1 MTPPFE
7 LDTGSTAWIL
17 TSASL
22 VLLMTPGLA
31 LFYGGMVRA
40 KSVLNMMMMSFGALA
55 LISVLWVL
63 YGYSFAFGDDIGG
76 GLLGD
81 PTEFFGLRGLMTED
95 PEAAYPAMAFVGF
108 QAVFAIITVALI
120 SGAIADRAKFSTW
133 MIFSGIWAS
142 VVYFPVAHWVFDFTL
157 TDDADVV
164 THTGGWIANQLSAID
179 FAGGTAVHINAGAAG
194 LALALVLGKRLGWRR
209 DPMRPHNLT
218 LVMIGA
224 GLLWFGWF
232 GFNAGS
238 ALGANNTAAVVWV
251 NTLVATAA
259 AVLAWLLT
267 EKIRD
272 GHPTSLGAAS
282 GVVAGLV
289 AITPACS
296 AVSPVGAIMVGLV
309 AGVLCA
315 LAVGLKYKLGYDD
328 SLDVVG
334 VHLVGGLWG
343 TIAIGFLL
351 SPETPAG
358 LSYEAAGLFYGG
370 GVDQLWR
377 QTVGALAVLAYSFL
391 LTLLIGIALQK
402 TIGFRL
408 HEEDEMAGIDN
419 AEHAETGYDLGN
431 LTSSLRGSSPGTAA
445 RRADEDHNHDE
456 EVSA

>member
-1 MTPPFE
+1 MTPLLE

-63 YGYSFAFGDDIGG
+63 YGYSFAFGNDIGG

-133 MIFSGIWAS
+133 MVFSGIWAS
-142 VVYFPVAHWVFDFTL
+142 LVYFPVAHWVFDFTL

-296 AVSPVGAIMVGLV
+296 AVSPVGAIVVGLV

-351 SPETPAG
+351 SPDSPAG
-358 LSYEAAGLFYGG
+358 LSYETSGLFYGG
-370 GVDQLWR
+370 GVEQLWR
-377 QTVGALAVLAYSFL
+377 QIVGALAVLVYSFV

-408 HEEDEMAGIDN
+408 DQEAEMAGIDN

-431 LTSSLRGSSPGTAA
+431 LTSSLRGSLPATAA